1 MNKQELVASI
11 AEKSGLTKAQSEKA
25 LNGMVGAITE
35 QLGKGEAVSLIGFG
49 TFDVSQRSAR
59 LGKNPRTGEAVQI
72 SARSVPR
79 FAPGKTLKTAVNVK

>member
-35 QLGKGEAVSLIGFG
+35 QLGKGESVSLIGFG
-49 TFDVSQRSAR
+49 TFDVSNRSAR
-59 LGKNPRTGEAVQI
+59 QGKNPRTGEAVQI
-72 SARSVPR
+72 AARKVPR
-79 FAPGKTLKTAVNVK
+79 FAPGKTLKTVVNE

>member
-49 TFDVSQRSAR
+49 TFDVSKRSAR
-59 LGKNPRTGEAVQI
+59 QGKNPRTGEAVQI
-72 SARSVPR
+72 AARNVPR
-79 FAPGKTLKTAVNVK
+79 FAPGKTLKTVVNE

>member
-35 QLGKGEAVSLIGFG
+35 QLGKGESVSLIGFG
-49 TFDVSQRSAR
+49 TFDVSKRSAR
-59 LGKNPRTGEAVQI
+59 QGKNPRTGEAVQI
-72 SARSVPR
+72 AARNVPR
-79 FAPGKTLKTAVNVK
+79 FAPGKTLKTVVNE

>member
-1 MNKQELVASI
+1 VNKQELVASI

-49 TFDVSQRSAR
+49 TFDVSKRSAR
-59 LGKNPRTGEAVQI
+59 QGKNPRTGEAVQI
-72 SARSVPR
+72 AARNVPR
-79 FAPGKTLKTAVNVK
+79 FAPGKTLKTVVNE

>member
-35 QLGKGEAVSLIGFG
+35 QLGKGVAVSLIGFG
-49 TFDVSQRSAR
+49 TFDVS
-59 LGKNPRTGEAVQI
+59 
-72 SARSVPR
+72 
-79 FAPGKTLKTAVNVK
+79 

>member
-49 TFDVSQRSAR
+49 TFDVSKRSAR
-59 LGKNPRTGEAVQI
+59 QGKNPRTGEAVQI
-72 SARSVPR
+72 AARKVPR
-79 FAPGKTLKTAVNVK
+79 FAPGKTLKTVVNE

>member
-49 TFDVSQRSAR
+49 TFDVSKRSAR
-59 LGKNPRTGEAVQI
+59 QGKNPRTGEAVQI
-72 SARSVPR
+72 AARNVPR
-79 FAPGKTLKTAVNVK
+79 FAPGKTLKTVVNG